1 MMPTKPTLSV
11 VVHSEPSRLQM
22 QAAKRRSSFHPRA
35 SRSAVSVATTADSP
49 AIGAGLSRHTGQ
61 RCFLGLWAQAMWIT
75 LNFRR
80 DPELTQVRVFP
91 AKVVYGVSFDDW
103 YREFSRIPQ
112 AKVNA
117 YPRFNLQSLNSHP
130 TLTCTSASF
139 REILAFSPM
148 GDGQA
153 VGFGLGLALGD
164 VFSGT
169 VGWRWGLHAAAIL
182 HVVVLAIALTSLAF
196 MSYVLGI
203 VTDSDAAQHMR
214 QPLNIVLLGTGVALV
229 PEGGPNELWENE
241 PFTSV
246 CITVFLDVRGFSMLT
261 SSLYSLPAPVCG
273 LLTNIA
279 VAVFLSRLEHP
290 MPSRLL
296 VLGVDFLLRD
306 GGDVR
311 LPLRISSDTVAFS
324 DICILQ
330 VTSKNMDEPIEIL
343 GQQPT
348 LKIYTQIA
356 VCFSVEDDQSYANI
370 TKTLTSGLERLT
382 AGFPWVAGQIINEG
396 ASEGNTGIFKIAP
409 LEPTPPLIVKDLRE
423 DPSVSS
429 MKDMKTSG
437 FPFAMLDESIVC
449 PRPTLPIDPN
459 LVGKPEPVFITQATF
474 IKGGLI
480 LAFLGHHQVLDGT
493 GQGQLIKLLSKA
505 CKGED
510 FTEEEIATGNLSR
523 HNIIPLLD
531 DFEGGLETDAMIIK
545 PSATPATA
553 PATCSWAYFD
563 FSAASLSALKSLAS
577 ETVKSGYITTDDA
590 LTAFIWQS
598 ISRIRMGIPQ
608 TFPALIQSMT
618 KNSMAIKDLVER
630 PLGEAASQLRSAV
643 DPTALSYGVR
653 ALATLMNQAADKSV
667 FSFTGTLHLDRDLA
681 FSSWAKL
688 DLYEHD
694 FGLGLGKPESVR
706 RPQFTPVESLGYL
719 LPKALDGSIALA
731 ICLRDEDMNGLKKDE
746 LWLKYS
752 KYIGK

>member
-1 MMPTKPTLSV
+1 MMPTTPTLSV
-11 VVHSEPSRLQM
+11 VVHSELSRLQM
-22 QAAKRRSSFHPRA
+22 QADKRRSSFHPRA

-49 AIGAGLSRHTGQ
+49 AIGAARGAWEVGASPADWPECGPGINLESFLEFPGQ
-61 RCFLGLWAQAMWIT
+61 R
-75 LNFRR
+75 
-80 DPELTQVRVFP
+80 
-91 AKVVYGVSFDDW
+91 
-103 YREFSRIPQ
+103 
-112 AKVNA
+112 
-117 YPRFNLQSLNSHP
+117 
-130 TLTCTSASF
+130 
-139 REILAFSPM
+139 
-148 GDGQA
+148 
-153 VGFGLGLALGD
+153 
-164 VFSGT
+164 
-169 VGWRWGLHAAAIL
+169 
-182 HVVVLAIALTSLAF
+182 
-196 MSYVLGI
+196 
-203 VTDSDAAQHMR
+203 
-214 QPLNIVLLGTGVALV
+214 
-229 PEGGPNELWENE
+229 
-241 PFTSV
+241 
-246 CITVFLDVRGFSMLT
+246 
-261 SSLYSLPAPVCG
+261 
-273 LLTNIA
+273 
-279 VAVFLSRLEHP
+279 
-290 MPSRLL
+290 
-296 VLGVDFLLRD
+296 
-306 GGDVR
+306 
-311 LPLRISSDTVAFS
+311 PLRISGDTAAFS
-324 DICILQ
+324 AVYIHQ
-330 VTSKNMDEPIEIL
+330 SHFANMNEPIEIL

-348 LKIYTQIA
+348 LKIYTQMA

-370 TKTLTSGLERLT
+370 TKTLSSGLERLT

-474 IKGGLI
+474 IKGGLV

-510 FTEEEIATGNLSR
+510 FTEEEVATGNLTR
-523 HNIIPLLD
+523 QNVIPLLEN
-531 DFEGGLETDAMIIK
+531 FKGGSETDAMIIM
-545 PSATPATA
+545 PSATPSSP

-563 FSAASLSALKSLAS
+563 FSSDSLSALKSLAS
-577 ETVKSGYITTDDA
+577 EAVTSGYITTDDA
-590 LTAFIWQS
+590 LTAFVWQS
-598 ISRIRMGIPQ
+598 ISRIRVKRLPNDAATKLARAINVRGYMGIPQ

-618 KNSMAIKDLVER
+618 NNSMAIKDLVER

-719 LPKALDGSIALA
+719 LPKAPDGSIALA